1 MHSLAYWLT
10 NSLFDLIKLEFT
22 AVVSIVLFSI
32 FKLDYSAVW
41 LPFLMFPFAIV
52 PFSYVLSFA
61 FSDESSAQ
69 TINFGGHFFAMSLM
83 TMVV

>member
-22 AVVSIVLFSI
+22 AVVSIVLFRL
-32 FKLDYSAVW
+32 FNLDYSAVW

-69 TINFGGHFFAMSLM
+69 TINFGGHFFAMCLM